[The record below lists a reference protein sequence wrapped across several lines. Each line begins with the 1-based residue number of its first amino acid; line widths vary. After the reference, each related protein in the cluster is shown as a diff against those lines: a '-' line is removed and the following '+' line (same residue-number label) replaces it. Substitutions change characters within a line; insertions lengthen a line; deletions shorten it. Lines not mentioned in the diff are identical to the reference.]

1 VVPPGVQVESAGGQ
15 RPSEVIVPLKI
26 EPRAVPANEVPSTTG
41 APAGAPTPG

>member
-26 EPRAVPANEVPSTTG
+26 EPRAVPAAEPAAAG
-41 APAGAPTPG
+41 APATSN